1 MLVGSVDG
9 ISRIKSAKV
18 VRGEV
23 GVEVCDSIGL
33 DVDRGVG
40 SEVGSADGINFG
52 LNDISEMGYS
62 EVFFNCLNDGKS
74 VVSFLDKSIETN
86 NGTLLEIS
94 DIYKNNNAEVRR
106 GVGRDVGIRVGSHVG
121 GEYESGDD
129 WEVGLEVVGEF
140 CFWYGTTP

>member
-62 EVFFNCLNDGKS
+62 EVFLNCLNDGKS

-94 DIYKNNNAEVRR
+94 DIYKNNNDEVRR

-129 WEVGLEVVGEF
+129 
-140 CFWYGTTP
+140 